1 MKISL
6 FIDGDWIVYA
16 AGFAGQKTEYCSP
29 GISDVFPTL
38 TELAV
43 YVTGN
48 PDARPKDLPED
59 FPVFSRIVPDP
70 IDHVLHSAKL
80 MLNKAADRVEKKW
93 GMEVSS
99 LILLDGPGN
108 FREKVATIKPY
119 KGNRTTP
126 RPVYYQEIR
135 EYLMTK
141 HGASLVYDEETDD
154 RLAQLATSSLRRGGR
169 PVICC
174 VDKDLLQVPGW
185 HFNPNKGFKKISPE
199 EGELRLYR
207 QAATG
212 DTVDNI
218 GGAYKVGP
226 AKAKEA
232 ITERMS
238 EAEKWTVLVSLYRES
253 INKHGPEPYGG
264 LSAEEAALE
273 NMRLVY
279 LKREPREGLWLPPG
293 VR

>member
-16 AGFAGQKTEYCSP
+16 AGFAGQNTEYCYP
-29 GISDVFPTL
+29 GIAEVFSTM
-38 TELAV
+38 TEFAV
-43 YVTGN
+43 RYTGN
-48 PDARPKDLPED
+48 PDARPKDLPKGVQ
-59 FPVFSRIVPDP
+59 VFSRIVPDP

-80 MLNKAADRVEKKW
+80 MLNKAVDRVEKKW
-93 GMEVSS
+93 GMEVRPT
-99 LILLDGPGN
+99 ILLDGPGN
-108 FREKVATIKPY
+108 FRERVATIKPY

-135 EYLMTK
+135 DYLLTK

-154 RLAQLATSSLRRGGR
+154 MLAQLAIISAGLGGR

-199 EGELRLYR
+199 EGEVRLYR

-212 DTVDNI
+212 DVVDNI
-218 GGAYKVGP
+218 GGVYKVGP

-238 EAEKWTVLVSLYRES
+238 EVEKWTVLVSLYRES
-253 INKHGPEPYGG
+253 INKHGPELYNG

-279 LKREPREGLWLPPG
+279 LRRELGEGLWLPPG